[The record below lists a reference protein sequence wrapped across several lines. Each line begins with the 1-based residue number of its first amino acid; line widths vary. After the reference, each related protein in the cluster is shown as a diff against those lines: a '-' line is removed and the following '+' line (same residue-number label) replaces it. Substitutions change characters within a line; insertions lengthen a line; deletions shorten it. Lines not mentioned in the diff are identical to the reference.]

1 MKTDAKRARLLA
13 QYTHKKL
20 LKEEKQTLLE
30 GLANEHKKR
39 KELLAKYELQKKNI
53 SSSSVSSKR
62 AVREALYTKAIEE
75 THIEDNRQNCFKQ
88 ELISHSSLEVERVSS
103 SGEDDWD
110 GFLDPPKEIVEKN
123 IHDPQDFTAGSAPL
137 TGASLFRIFNR
148 LPKVEEDRSS
158 LPILSEEQSIVEM
171 IRYNDISFICG
182 ETGSGKTT
190 QLPQFL
196 LESGFADPSSSLFP
210 GKIIV
215 TQPRRVAAMSMAARV
230 AHELNEEGIVGYQV
244 RYDSTQ
250 NTEATRVI
258 FMTDGILLR
267 IIANDFLLS
276 AYSVIILDEA
286 HERSVNTD
294 LLLGLLT
301 RIVALRRKK
310 FDQVQGSQGTPL
322 KLVIMSATLQM
333 EEPELENEKKVA
345 DLVQQTPSMSL
356 SPQSTLFRGLA
367 RPPPF
372 IDIPSR
378 QFPIHIHYS
387 KKTPTDMLSEA
398 YRKVL
403 QIHKKLPAGG
413 ILVFVTGQDE
423 VWSLIDRLRGNKTRK
438 GDRPTVLPETIN
450 DPLSMDDRDDRS
462 AEPEYHSIV
471 DANNTENN
479 DRHGNESEDI
489 SEDEELHPRMLPPMR
504 VLPFYSLLPYAEQE
518 KVLTASCS
526 LNDSERL
533 VIVATNLA
541 ETSLTIPGVSYVV
554 DTGRVKRRTF
564 DGNGVESYSTS
575 WISKAS
581 ARQRAGRA
589 GRTGPGHVYRLYS
602 SSLFEDLFDDFDTP
616 EILHMVLQM
625 KAMNID
631 NVAHFPFPTAPDP
644 VKLEQGERLLLLL
657 GALST
662 PTAVVTE
669 IGRGMALFPVPDC
682 RCRSAG
688 KLFAAK
694 KRLRLGLDSF
704 RGKSFYCWK
713 IPRDH
718 FRTCFCIYIFFKA
731 FQSYHPE
738 TSSVHLSPGATSMK
752 RLRSQLGTIISR
764 SFVKAD
770 ALEPTSEPICPKDVN
785 SIWSQLISL
794 FLLAHPDCIAKR
806 VSSPGKMPVFLPV
819 GLATCS
825 TIRLTSPIS
834 TWISFI
840 TMPNEKNEAQ
850 ICKAK
855 PDTSSIFSTA
865 SFRNKKLGGWF
876 VYGRIRQHLD
886 TDRMGVGKIS
896 LSILSE
902 IPDPTLLPEHL
913 LKLFSSNKLT

>member
-616 EILHMVLQM
+616 EILRMP
-625 KAMNID
+625 A
-631 NVAHFPFPTAPDP
+631 
-644 VKLEQGERLLLLL
+644 E
-657 GALST
+657 ST
-662 PTAVVTE
+662 
-669 IGRGMALFPVPDC
+669 L
-682 RCRSAG
+682 
-688 KLFAAK
+688 
-694 KRLRLGLDSF
+694 
-704 RGKSFYCWK
+704 
-713 IPRDH
+713 
-718 FRTCFCIYIFFKA
+718 
-731 FQSYHPE
+731 
-738 TSSVHLSPGATSMK
+738 
-752 RLRSQLGTIISR
+752 
-764 SFVKAD
+764 
-770 ALEPTSEPICPKDVN
+770 
-785 SIWSQLISL
+785 
-794 FLLAHPDCIAKR
+794 
-806 VSSPGKMPVFLPV
+806 VF
-819 GLATCS
+819 
-825 TIRLTSPIS
+825 
-834 TWISFI
+834 
-840 TMPNEKNEAQ
+840 
-850 ICKAK
+850 
-855 PDTSSIFSTA
+855 
-865 SFRNKKLGGWF
+865 
-876 VYGRIRQHLD
+876 
-886 TDRMGVGKIS
+886 
-896 LSILSE
+896 
-902 IPDPTLLPEHL
+902 
-913 LKLFSSNKLT
+913 